1 MANSEQSQI
10 KAPTEGLPQ
19 PQGPMADQ
27 TLARYVNERR
37 ILTLL
42 RVQGPMSRAEAARQ
56 LGLTRATITHL
67 VESLGARNLVAELRS
82 KRQKSQRREQ
92 GRPGVA
98 IALNPEGG
106 YFLGAEIGVGVM
118 RFALLDF
125 ALNVVDTVTISVP
138 TKISPVAAIETVVRQ
153 AKSLEQR
160 KKYRGRLRSLG
171 MTVPG
176 LVRSDGFVV
185 HLPILGWK
193 DVNLQGLAES
203 ELHLPTAVENNANA
217 AAFGEAYLQPSR
229 SQDSTVYLK
238 LGIGCGGAAI
248 VNGRLLRG
256 ASGTAGEFGHLR
268 VAASGPRCSCGQEGC
283 LESCVNLA
291 ALAKVYRPEPSAAA
305 DGLSLPMRVASK
317 AAEGDPAAQAAIDSI
332 ADYLT
337 IGLVSLTNIFNPRT
351 VVLGGVMRPVLASCL
366 EVLRGRVSAGI
377 VPGMQV
383 PEIRL
388 STLGEMEC
396 AIGAATIT
404 HHRACDISSM
414 EIADIA

>member
-1 MANSEQSQI
+1 MDKSEPPPIRASTQ
-10 KAPTEGLPQ
+10 GLPQ
-19 PQGPMADQ
+19 PQGPLADQ

-42 RVQGPMSRAEAARQ
+42 RVQGPMSRADAARQ

-67 VESLGARNLVAELRS
+67 VESLSGRNLIAELRS
-82 KRQKSQRREQ
+82 KRPTSPRREP
-92 GRPGVA
+92 GRPGVT
-98 IALNPEGG
+98 ITLNPEGG
-106 YFLGAEIGVGVM
+106 YFLGVEIGVGVM

-125 ALNVVDTVTISVP
+125 ALNVVDTVTVSVAA
-138 TKISPVAAIETVVRQ
+138 KISPAAAVKRVVEHI
-153 AKSLEQR
+153 KSLERNR
-160 KKYRGRLRSLG
+160 KYKGRLRSLG

-193 DVNLQGLAES
+193 DVNLQALAES
-203 ELHLPTAVENNANA
+203 ELQLLAFVENNANA
-217 AAFGEAYLQPSR
+217 AAFGAAYLQPSQP
-229 SQDSTVYLK
+229 QDSIVYLK
-238 LGIGCGGAAI
+238 LGKGCGSAAI

-268 VAASGPRCSCGQEGC
+268 VAASGPRCSCGQVGC
-283 LESCVNLA
+283 LESWVNLD
-291 ALAKVYRPEPSAAA
+291 ALARAYRPKGSPAV

-317 AAEGDPAAQAAIDSI
+317 AAEGDPAAQVAIDSI

-337 IGLVSLTNIFNPRT
+337 MGLVSLTNIFNPRT
-351 VVLGGVMRPVLASCL
+351 IFLGGLMRPVLASCL
-366 EVLRGRVSAGI
+366 EALRSRVGAGI
-377 VPGMQV
+377 VPGMRV

-388 STLGEMEC
+388 SPLGEMEC

-404 HHRACDISSM
+404 HHRACDISHI
-414 EIADIA
+414 EIADIG

>member
-1 MANSEQSQI
+1 
-10 KAPTEGLPQ
+10 
-19 PQGPMADQ
+19 
-27 TLARYVNERR
+27 
-37 ILTLL
+37 
-42 RVQGPMSRAEAARQ
+42 
-56 LGLTRATITHL
+56 
-67 VESLGARNLVAELRS
+67 
-82 KRQKSQRREQ
+82 
-92 GRPGVA
+92 
-98 IALNPEGG
+98 
-106 YFLGAEIGVGVM
+106 
-118 RFALLDF
+118 
-125 ALNVVDTVTISVP
+125 
-138 TKISPVAAIETVVRQ
+138 
-153 AKSLEQR
+153 
-160 KKYRGRLRSLG
+160 

-193 DVNLQGLAES
+193 DVNVQALAES
-203 ELHLPTAVENNANA
+203 ELHLPTVVENNANA
-217 AAFGEAYLQPSR
+217 AAFGEAYLHHSR
-229 SQDSTVYLK
+229 PQGAVVYLK
-238 LGIGCGGAAI
+238 LGTGCGGAAI
-248 VNGRLLRG
+248 VNGRLVRG

-283 LESCVNLA
+283 LESWVNLA
-291 ALAKVYRPEPSAAA
+291 ALARMYRPKRSPAV

-317 AAEGDPAAQAAIDSI
+317 AAEGDSVAQAAIDSI

-351 VVLGGVMRPVLASCL
+351 IILGGGMRPVLASCL

-377 VPGMQV
+377 VPGMHV

-404 HHRACDISSM
+404 HHRACDISHM